1 MPPSQIRW
9 LLEQPDSVLSQH
21 EVNRLIISADTT
33 LLHKNITQE
42 GNVIHRQV
50 IQREMTR
57 GQDSYTNDMIDEIEE
72 ALGRNWGYNTQGWE
86 EIKVFDTM
94 IDLISRVVC
103 RVLVG
108 LPLCRDEEYLQSAR
122 TFGRNVVLISYFE
135 NLLVPL
141 LRPILVPLAM
151 SYDMFHYR
159 RIAKFISPI
168 VNERITAF
176 QKGEVYK
183 KPDKSEPNDYV
194 QWALHYAFAS
204 KDPLERTPELIMKR
218 LAALGFAA
226 THSPSVF
233 ISNVIFDIISSP
245 SAKYLQQVIRNEVY
259 EVTSRHP
266 GKEWTKASLS
276 QMTCIDSMIRESLR
290 LNAFSARAI
299 SKKIMAPQGIDLPSG
314 EHLPYGVLVGIT
326 ATGTHYD
333 NSVYPNADT
342 YEPFRFSDLPNI
354 AEADKLTGKVD
365 RVLKKPS
372 PMVSTSD
379 DYLAFSH
386 GSHAW

>member
-1 MPPSQIRW
+1 M
-9 LLEQPDSVLSQH
+9 EQPDNVLSQH

-57 GQDSYTNDMIDEIEE
+57 GQDSYTNDMIEEIEE
-72 ALGRNWGYNTQGWE
+72 ALGRSWGYNTQDWE
-86 EIKVFDTM
+86 EVKVFDTM

-135 NLLVPL
+135 NLLIPL

-151 SYDMFHYR
+151 SYDMFQYR

-168 VNERITAF
+168 VKERLTAF

-204 KDPLERTPELIMKR
+204 KDLLERTPELIMKR

-226 THSPSVF
+226 THSPGVI
-233 ISNVIFDIISSP
+233 ISNVLFDIISSP
-245 SAKYLQQVIRNEVY
+245 SAKHLQQVIRTEVY
-259 EVTSRHP
+259 ETTARHP

-276 QMTCIDSMIRESLR
+276 QMTRIDSMIRESLR

-299 SKKIMAPQGIDLPSG
+299 SKKVMAPQGIDLPSG
-314 EHLPYGVLVGIT
+314 EHLPYGVMVGIT
-326 ATGTHYD
+326 ASGTHYD

-354 AEADKLTGKVD
+354 AEGDKSTGKVD

>member
-1 MPPSQIRW
+1 
-9 LLEQPDSVLSQH
+9 
-21 EVNRLIISADTT
+21 
-33 LLHKNITQE
+33 
-42 GNVIHRQV
+42 
-50 IQREMTR
+50 MTR
-57 GQDSYTNDMIDEIEE
+57 GQDSYTNDMIEEIEE
-72 ALGRNWGYNTQGWE
+72 ALGRNWGYNTTGWE
-86 EIKVFDTM
+86 EVKVFDTM

-135 NLLVPL
+135 NLLIPL

-168 VNERITAF
+168 VKERIIAF

-204 KDPLERTPELIMKR
+204 KDLLERTPELIMKR

-226 THSPSVF
+226 THSPGVI
-233 ISNVIFDIISSP
+233 ISNVLFDIISSP

-259 EVTSRHP
+259 EVASRHP

-276 QMTCIDSMIRESLR
+276 QMTRIDSMIRESLR

-299 SKKIMAPQGIDLPSG
+299 SKKVMAPQGIDLPSG
-314 EHLPYGVLVGIT
+314 EHLPYGVMVGIT
-326 ATGTHYD
+326 ASGTHYD
-333 NSVYPNADT
+333 DSVYPNADT
-342 YEPFRFSDLPNI
+342 YEPFRFSNLPDI
-354 AEADKLTGKVD
+354 AEADKSTGKGD
-365 RVLKKPS
+365 RVLKKPL
-372 PMVSTSD
+372 PMVTTSD

>member
-9 LLEQPDSVLSQH
+9 LLEQPDNVLSQH

-57 GQDSYTNDMIDEIEE
+57 GQDSYTNDMIEEIEE
-72 ALGRNWGYNTQGWE
+72 ALGRSWGYNTQDWE
-86 EIKVFDTM
+86 EVKVFDTM

-135 NLLVPL
+135 NLLIPL

-168 VNERITAF
+168 VKERMTAF
-176 QKGEVYK
+176 HKGEVYK

-204 KDPLERTPELIMKR
+204 KDLLERTPELIMKR

-226 THSPSVF
+226 THSPGVI
-233 ISNVIFDIISSP
+233 ISNVLFDIISSP
-245 SAKYLQQVIRNEVY
+245 SAKHLQQVIRTEVY
-259 EVTSRHP
+259 ETTARHP

-276 QMTCIDSMIRESLR
+276 QMTRIDSMIRESLR

-299 SKKIMAPQGIDLPSG
+299 SKKVMAPQGIDLPSG
-314 EHLPYGVLVGIT
+314 EHLPYGVMVGIT
-326 ATGTHYD
+326 ASGTHYD

-354 AEADKLTGKVD
+354 AEGDKSTGKVD